1 MSQHGGHSLGPR
13 SRHPRRLEGSAHI
26 WAAALRHPRR
36 AGAAR
41 WLDRRMDLAT
51 PPQAPRPARHR
62 PRRNHASELA
72 AAEQVEPRA
81 RHPLRDRFAA
91 LRSGATPRLR
101 SRQSRPPPSRG
112 PSSPARCSSPPP
124 ATCNTERRSPRRPAP
139 TTTPPYPT
147 ACNESSRSP
156 RTASTGGPRR
166 SNSSAPSS
174 STSAR
179 SPPTRTTL
187 GIAQERHWIWAPDL
201 LGSICFLVAS
211 WLAFAEAA
219 AGGHG
224 LRHRSLG
231 WWISAINLL
240 GSIAF
245 GASAIGARYLRT
257 TGEIANLS
265 LANLGTFAGAV
276 CFLIGAAL
284 LPVESARR
292 NATA

>member
-1 MSQHGGHSLGPR
+1 MSQQATTASVPGLDIPGDWKVQQTSGPR
-13 SRHPRRLEGSAHI
+13 PFVTRAVLARPDGSIVEWTSRRHRKRLG
-26 WAAALRHPRR
+26 LR
-36 AGAAR
+36 
-41 WLDRRMDLAT
+41 LTDRDT
-51 PPQAPRPARHR
+51 TTQAPW
-62 PRRNHASELA
+62 L
-72 AAEQVEPRA
+72 
-81 RHPLRDRFAA
+81 
-91 LRSGATPRLR
+91 
-101 SRQSRPPPSRG
+101 PPSRSSLALGVLFGIGSLLFAVG
-112 PSSPARCSSPPP
+112 PLPAFEAAVSTTAVAWTFFAGSVFFTSAGYLQYRE
-124 ATCNTERRSPRRPAP
+124 AITAP
-139 TTTPPYPT
+139 TGPDDDAPVPQGMQRIL
-147 ACNESSRSP
+147 ALAPHRIDWW
-156 RTASTGGPRR
+156 ASTIQLVGTIFF
-166 SNSSAPSS
+166 NI
-174 STSAR
+174 STFAA
-179 SPPTRTTL
+179 TRTTL
-187 GIAQERHWIWAPDL
+187 GIARERHWIWAPDL

-211 WLAFAEAA
+211 WLAFAEAG